1 MKRRILGTIIACVM
15 IVSFFNFKIEAKT
28 LEVKETPEG
37 VVKNLFEELEL
48 SKDRGE
54 SKSNKQLQSL
64 FSAGERRRYIS
75 GAKNTISLLDLYLE
89 VASLESGSLKEENK
103 KLLFEDVK
111 QEKREGVVVVSF
123 ILHKKWNYVG
133 LDNLESE
140 TIDKMSVLFKKENN
154 EWKISGIDGLTNY
167 VLFVD
172 DEFGDDQISFDDKD
186 CLVKK
191 YNDNVRKQK
200 EVAII
205 NPVKMMLEH
214 DNLLR
219 GTNYNRYTAIEY
231 AMNHALSYNPN
242 YHDFRNEGGDCTN
255 FVSQCFAA
263 GGIRQ
268 KTGNSGSVNCWY
280 YRSAKD
286 RSATWTGAA
295 QLNKY
300 LKGGSSNIDIEL
312 TNFDHIDV
320 GDLISLSNKKSG
332 VVKHS
337 IFVTGIVW
345 ASYGHQDLIICAHT
359 TNRRNVSYNSY
370 YYSGWNSEFIH
381 VKGNK

>member
-242 YHDFRNEGGDCTN
+242 YHDFRNEGAIAPIL
-255 FVSQCFAA
+255 FH
-263 GGIRQ
+263 
-268 KTGNSGSVNCWY
+268 SVLL
-280 YRSAKD
+280 
-286 RSATWTGAA
+286 
-295 QLNKY
+295 Q
-300 LKGGSSNIDIEL
+300 
-312 TNFDHIDV
+312 
-320 GDLISLSNKKSG
+320 
-332 VVKHS
+332 VV
-337 IFVTGIVW
+337 
-345 ASYGHQDLIICAHT
+345 
-359 TNRRNVSYNSY
+359 
-370 YYSGWNSEFIH
+370 
-381 VKGNK
+381 